1 MTAVLPTQSA
11 PRHRLATADLAEF
24 DEPREPPRKA
34 AKVVPCPILYVT
46 NGPSAGRVLRLELD
60 RATIGRDRNNA
71 YVLDHPSVSRIHAR
85 LQLLSGVVILTDLG
99 SSTGTWVD
107 DEPATTPTVLSHGAQ
122 IRFGPV
128 ELVFEN
134 PVAAC
139 RDEEDTEVHEI
150 VEEDPVTLSPRKM
163 DVVRLLAEGLTNAEI
178 ADRLGLAE
186 LTIKS
191 YTDELYR
198 ELDVHSR
205 AAAVAEAIRLGLL

>member
-1 MTAVLPTQSA
+1 
-11 PRHRLATADLAEF
+11 
-24 DEPREPPRKA
+24 
-34 AKVVPCPILYVT
+34 
-46 NGPSAGRVLRLELD
+46 
-60 RATIGRDRNNA
+60 
-71 YVLDHPSVSRIHAR
+71 
-85 LQLLSGVVILTDLG
+85 
-99 SSTGTWVD
+99 
-107 DEPATTPTVLSHGAQ
+107 
-122 IRFGPV
+122 V

-163 DVVRLLAEGLTNAEI
+163 DVVRLLAEGLTNAQI

-205 AAAVAEAIRLGLL
+205 AAAVAEALRLGLI